1 MFFGVTL
8 PGTGNNV
15 LQPGKSGILTM
26 EKDFLVLTVNRII
39 CSQEKE
45 SSGWSYKISDK
56 YLLRMNKIWLNTP

>member
-15 LQPGKSGILTM
+15 LQPGKSSILTM

-56 YLLRMNKIWLNTP
+56 Y